1 MKSIPEIQKYM
12 TPIPHTIGAEQS
24 LATARDYM
32 KKQDIRHLPVL
43 SEGKLVGILTDRDVK
58 MALGL
63 NGVNPIN
70 TRVQD
75 FALEDAYQ
83 VSPQAKLDEVAAELA
98 ERKIGSA
105 LVIDHGHLIG
115 IFTTTD
121 AMRALAELL
130 RTRLQK

>member
-12 TPIPHTIGAEQS
+12 TAIPHTIGAEQS

-32 KKQDIRHLPVL
+32 KKHEIRHLPVL
-43 SEGKLVGILTDRDVK
+43 SGGKVVGILTDRDVK

-63 NGVNPIN
+63 NGVNPIL

-83 VSPQAKLDEVAAELA
+83 VRPQAKLDEVAAELA

-105 LVIDHGHLIG
+105 LVIDHDHLIG

>member
-1 MKSIPEIQKYM
+1 MKPIPEIQKYM

-24 LATARDYM
+24 LATARDFM
-32 KKQDIRHLPVL
+32 KKHEIRHLPVL
-43 SEGKLVGILTDRDVK
+43 SGGKLVGILTDRDVK

-63 NGVNPIN
+63 NGVNPIL

-75 FALEDAYQ
+75 FALEDPYQ

-98 ERKIGSA
+98 ERRIGSA
-105 LVIDHGHLIG
+105 LVMDHHQLVG

-121 AMRALAELL
+121 AMRALSELL

>member
-24 LATARDYM
+24 LATARDFM
-32 KKQDIRHLPVL
+32 KKLEIRHLPVL
-43 SEGKLVGILTDRDVK
+43 SAGKVVGILTDRDVK

-63 NGVNPIN
+63 NGVNPII

-105 LVIDHGHLIG
+105 LVMDHGHLIG

-130 RTRLQK
+130 KTRLQK

>member
-1 MKSIPEIQKYM
+1 M